1 MTTAGVFQIT
11 KSSSSIPFSGPW
23 TQQDVGIA
31 KFDRHIDKYTHYRS
45 LSTMWEQNWD
55 FNCC

>member
-31 KFDRHIDKYTHYRS
+31 NFDRHIDKYTHYRS
-45 LSTMWEQNWD
+45 LSTM
-55 FNCC
+55 